1 MSLLLAIFFELPITQ
16 AFLISLEGS
25 SYLESAVKISVM
37 SHKGKRGMGPR
48 ENRMEGGRRGRY
60 SRQEGYS
67 GQEKGRGEN
76 SKWLGGRR
84 NRGNYVTMLNIL

>member
-1 MSLLLAIFFELPITQ
+1 
-16 AFLISLEGS
+16 
-25 SYLESAVKISVM
+25 
-37 SHKGKRGMGPR
+37 MGPR

-67 GQEKGRGEN
+67 GQEKGRGES